1 MIHFTYIDAFTKQC
15 DYLKGIDTE
24 KFKYRVGVTNCSE
37 LETLASFFDKLEK
50 EYPNFREWLMKS
62 CYDRQAICL
71 VDTEKPD
78 TENIAGLIIYSGKFD
93 CKYCNFPDDCKF
105 FYKISTFIFS
115 DKFYEEEINTIYRN
129 FLMRWFLSTALNY
142 ITEKVCGNKQT
153 TRRTKPPV
161 FYTTFYDKPAKYP
174 IDPNQEIKWAFIDCG
189 FEFCNFK
196 NKTGESVYVK
206 NLKENGGV
214 IKVKLNHC
222 DVNMEI
228 RCQNIEKLESR
239 TRSWNEKIY
248 QYTELMSTPEMTIIR
263 IPTEFLEKGISC
275 EGHKIKKNY
284 IL

>member
-1 MIHFTYIDAFTKQC
+1 MIHFTYIDAFTKQ
-15 DYLKGIDTE
+15 GIDTE
-24 KFKYRVGVTNCSE
+24 KIKYRVGVTDCSE
-37 LETLASFFDKLEK
+37 LETLAGFFDKLEK

-71 VDTEKPD
+71 IDTEKPD

-115 DKFYEEEINTIYRN
+115 DKFYEEEINTEYRKH
-129 FLMRWFLSTALNY
+129 LMKWFLSTAIVH
-142 ITEKVCGNKQT
+142 ITEKVRGNNPIT
-153 TRRTKPPV
+153 CRIKPPV
-161 FYTTFYDKPAKYP
+161 FYTTFYDEPA
-174 IDPNQEIKWAFIDCG
+174 NQEMKYVFVDCG
-189 FEFCNFK
+189 FEFCNYK

-214 IKVKLNHC
+214 MKLTESVD
-222 DVNMEI
+222 DVNMKL
-228 RCQNIEKLESR
+228 RRRNIDKLGLRIES
-239 TRSWNEKIY
+239 WDEKIY
-248 QYTELMSTPEMTIIR
+248 QYTELMTTPEMTIIR

-275 EGHKIKKNY
+275 EGHKLKKNY